1 MDKNNLTMHDLPRIE
16 RPREKLARYGP
27 EKLSNAELLALIVR
41 TGCRGQSALKI
52 SEKLLKNFG
61 ARSLPELVLKDLRSV
76 PGIGQA
82 KACEIVACFELAR
95 RLLNDKK
102 SEIFQIS
109 SPQDLFDQ
117 LRDICALKKEHFI
130 IFYLDSRNQSIK
142 REIIS
147 IGLLNASLV
156 HPREVFEPAIKN
168 LAAQIVLAHN
178 HPSGNLEPSDDDL
191 SLTRRLVQ
199 AGQLLGIEVL
209 EHLIVTKE
217 AYFSFKEH
225 GLV

>member
-1 MDKNNLTMHDLPRIE
+1 MDKNNLTMHDLSRIE

-52 SEKLLKNFG
+52 SEKILKNLG

-147 IGLLNASLV
+147 IGSLNASLV

>member
-1 MDKNNLTMHDLPRIE
+1 MDKNNLTMHDLSRIE

-147 IGLLNASLV
+147 IGSLNASLV